1 MKARHPPGLHCVTP
15 GHPAKRSGPNSAS
28 TLSAGAELTNS
39 VVHGA
44 GSDTLRIG
52 AESDRIVCE
61 VHDSGQ
67 LNDPLAGR
75 RPSHPTQP
83 GGRGLLLV
91 HPLADLVRV
100 HTGPGGTTIRRYLP
114 G

>member
-1 MKARHPPGLHCVTP
+1 M
-15 GHPAKRSGPNSAS
+15 
-28 TLSAGAELTNS
+28 AELTTDS

-44 GSDTLRIG
+44 GSGTLRIG

-61 VHDSGQ
+61 VHDGGQ
-67 LNDPLAGR
+67 LNDPLVGR
-75 RPSHPTQP
+75 RPPHPTQP

-91 HPLADLVRV
+91 HTDLVRV
-100 HTGPGGTTIRRYLP
+100 HTGPDGVTIRCYLP

>member
-1 MKARHPPGLHCVTP
+1 M
-15 GHPAKRSGPNSAS
+15 
-28 TLSAGAELTNS
+28 AELTTDS
-39 VVHGA
+39 VVHGV

-67 LNDPLAGR
+67 LKDPLAAR
-75 RPSHPTQP
+75 RPPHPTQP

-100 HTGPGGTTIRRYLP
+100 HTGPRRHYYSPLPPRMTTTTPRAPPTHSCVPPLARCFR
-114 G
+114 